1 MSVTVTCTECDAEFE
16 VSAAKAG
23 QRVPCPD
30 CDAENKVPRRRSSER
45 SGRHARPGASEKSG
59 QHSRPRGS
67 ERSGRH
73 PRPGE
78 SVARRP
84 GAEEGVSTTKVALIG
99 VSVLVFGILAM
110 VTAKFVMTPDIEY
123 PEDSVAAQQPSNGDA
138 AEYTPNDAAD
148 ADSKTTTVVRE
159 SATQLENAT
168 QTPVTP
174 VTNTQSTS
182 PSGEVIVDATGS
194 DRARQIMAA
203 MTDAA
208 VHRSQF
214 TQDARGDI
222 GRAVETGVRAALEG
236 CKLTYR
242 AGKAEPVMNIYLDVR
257 QQGGSQKLW
266 MSAELLA
273 KQGGQ
278 TIRVWERK
286 GTITTVDDKAL
297 KSGVVPRIDRDL
309 SQFFRNLRAEFIEA
323 RRQAAGTH
331 RRAIGVVSL

>member
-16 VSAAKAG
+16 ASAAKAG
-23 QRVPCPD
+23 QRVPCPE

-59 QHSRPRGS
+59 RHSRPRGS
-67 ERSGRH
+67 EQSGRH

-78 SVARRP
+78 SVTRRP
-84 GAEEGVSTTKVALIG
+84 GTEGGVSTTKVALIG

-123 PEDSVAAQQPSNGDA
+123 PEDSVADNQPSNGDS
-138 AEYTPNDAAD
+138 PGGAAD
-148 ADSKTTTVVRE
+148 GNRTTVV
-159 SATQLENAT
+159 SDNATQPENAT

-174 VTNTQSTS
+174 VTNTQTTS
-182 PSGEVIVDATGS
+182 PSGEPIVDATGS

-242 AGKAEPVMNIYLDVR
+242 AGNAEPVMNIHLDVR

-273 KQGGQ
+273 KHGDQ
-278 TIRVWERK
+278 TVRVWERK
-286 GTITTVDDKAL
+286 GSITTVDDKAL

-309 SQFFRNLRAEFIEA
+309 NQFFRNLRAEFIEA
-323 RRQAAGTH
+323 RQQARAG
-331 RRAIGVVSL
+331 V